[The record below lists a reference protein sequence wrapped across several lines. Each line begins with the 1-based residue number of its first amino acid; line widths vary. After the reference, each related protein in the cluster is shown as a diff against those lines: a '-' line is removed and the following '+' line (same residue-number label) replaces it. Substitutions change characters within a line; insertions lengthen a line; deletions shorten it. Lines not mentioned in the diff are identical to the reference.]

1 MKKAEKVKDTARH
14 VLPAEMAFLSAIREK
29 MGQFTPAQQSLAEYL
44 IHNPESILFL
54 SINNLARAAEISQ
67 ATVVRFCNIIGYD
80 GYSQMT
86 KEAQQFVHS
95 QMSTAGRFKLTRSR
109 RDKTANV
116 SDEKK
121 EASAFERMLTHEQEN
136 LNRLAKSIKVRDFN
150 WAVDKVLNADRV
162 VIIGCMASASLAA
175 HFGRMLGKVFPKID
189 VINSEGVLES
199 TKLLRLTR
207 DSIVI
212 LIAFPRY
219 PNATIRLGQAALKSG
234 AKTIAITDSHL
245 SPISHLGDVA
255 FHIYLGMPSY
265 VDAYAAPLTFINAIC
280 TEIAE
285 KMSGCAVQNLD
296 RFDRL
301 AEESQLFFKLTKRG
315 RRNQKKADDTGLKR
329 IRGNPPRRSPEP

>member
-1 MKKAEKVKDTARH
+1 MVNRIKKTEKVKVSANH
-14 VLPAEMAFLSAIREK
+14 VFPAEMAFLSKKKKK
-29 MGQFTPAQQSLAEYL
+29 MGQFTPAQQLLAEYL

-54 SINNLARAAEISQ
+54 SINKLARAAHISQ

-86 KEAQQFVHS
+86 KEAQQFLHS

-109 RDKTANV
+109 RDKTAKV
-116 SDEKK
+116 SGEKK
-121 EASAFERMLTHEQEN
+121 EASAFERILAHEQEN
-136 LNRLAKSIKVRDFN
+136 LNRLAKSIKVGDFN
-150 WAVDKVLNADRV
+150 KAVDKILNADRV

-199 TKLLRLTR
+199 TKLLRLTQ
-207 DSIVI
+207 DSTVI

-234 AKTIAITDSHL
+234 AKTIALTDSHL
-245 SPISHLGDVA
+245 SPISKLGEVA
-255 FHIYLGMPSY
+255 FHIHLGIPSY

-285 KMSGCAVQNLD
+285 KMSRRAVQNLD
-296 RFDRL
+296 RYDRL
-301 AEESQLFFKLTKRG
+301 AEDSQLFFKLTKRG
-315 RRNQKKADDTGLKR
+315 RRNHKKNG
-329 IRGNPPRRSPEP
+329 

>member
-1 MKKAEKVKDTARH
+1 MKDSAKH

-29 MGQFTPAQQSLAEYL
+29 MGQFTPAQQLLAEYL

-54 SINNLARAAEISQ
+54 SINKLARAAQISQ

-86 KEAQQFVHS
+86 REAQQFLHS

-109 RDKTANV
+109 RDKTASV

-121 EASAFERMLTHEQEN
+121 EASAFERILTHEQEN
-136 LNRLAKSIKVRDFN
+136 LNRLAKSIKVKDFN
-150 WAVDKVLNADRV
+150 DAVDKILNADRV
-162 VIIGCMASASLAA
+162 AIIGCMASASLAA
-175 HFGRMLGKVFPKID
+175 HFGRMLAKVFPKID

-207 DSIVI
+207 DSTVI

-245 SPISHLGDVA
+245 SPISNLGDVA
-255 FHIYLGMPSY
+255 FHIHLGIPSY

-280 TEIAE
+280 TQIAE
-285 KMSGCAVQNLD
+285 KMSRRAVQNLD
-296 RFDRL
+296 RYDRL
-301 AEESQLFFKLTKRG
+301 AEDSQLFFKPTKRG
-315 RRNQKKADDTGLKR
+315 RRNIKKTDDSGLKR
-329 IRGNPPRRSPEP
+329 IREKSQKLSPDS